1 MAGPVSM
8 HEWLARASAARQA
21 GRSEEAAIAYEAA
34 LAMQPANPN
43 AWYNL
48 GLMRRRLGQFEAALE
63 AYAEALQR
71 GVSDPEEVHLNRAVI
86 LIDDLDRPEDAQ
98 HELLSALGRNPAY
111 VPALLNLGNL
121 HEDRGAREE
130 ARATYARILALAPDM
145 SLALARL
152 ANATRFSSRTD
163 PLIAQLEQALT
174 RPVAQE
180 DRAELAFALGRA
192 LDSVGAY
199 EAAFQAF
206 RDANTASRQASGS
219 RYDSRASEA
228 LIDRLIATFPAQGRD
243 TVSEH
248 QSPSVFICGH
258 FRSGSTLLERIL
270 VGHSGLRSGGELD
283 VLPSL
288 IAGHLQ
294 PWPEA
299 AAGMSPETTDRLA
312 QRYIDQVQARRPGA
326 GLVIDKRPDNFLAI
340 GLIKT
345 LFPTAR
351 ILHTTRDARDVA
363 LSNWMLHLSPSMTYA
378 LDLEDLAH
386 WHGCYRRLMDHW
398 KTLWP
403 SDILDVDYD
412 RLVREPEAAIQDVTA
427 FLGLAWEPEVLD
439 FSTRQGAVRT
449 ASVWQVREPLYAT
462 SSGRWRNYVAWLPE
476 SWRAAFGLPDKIEN

>member
-1 MAGPVSM
+1 MQ
-8 HEWLARASAARQA
+8 EWLARASAARQA
-21 GRSEEAAIAYEAA
+21 GRAAEAATAYEAA
-34 LAMQPANPN
+34 LAIQPANPN

-48 GLMRRRLGQFEAALE
+48 GLMRRRLGQFEAGLE

-71 GVSDPEEVHLNRAVI
+71 GISDPEEVHLNRAVI

-98 HELLSALGRNPAY
+98 RELAAALHLNPAY

-130 ARATYARILALAPDM
+130 ARATYAHLLALVPDM
-145 SLALARL
+145 PLALARL

-163 PLIAQLEQALT
+163 PLIVQLEQALT
-174 RPVAQE
+174 RPVAQD

-192 LDSVGAY
+192 LDSVRDY
-199 EAAFQAF
+199 DAAFQAF
-206 RDANTASRQASGS
+206 SAANAASRQASGA
-219 RYDSRASEA
+219 RYDRKSAEA
-228 LIDRLIATFPAQGRD
+228 LIGRLIATFPRKSASSASNR
-243 TVSEH
+243 V
-248 QSPSVFICGH
+248 SPSVFICGH

-288 IAGHLQ
+288 IVGHLQ

-299 AAGMSPETTDRLA
+299 AARLSPDATARLA
-312 QRYIDQVQARRPGA
+312 QLYVDQVNARRPGA
-326 GLVIDKRPDNFLAI
+326 GLAIDKRPDNFLAI

-345 LFPTAR
+345 LFPSAR
-351 ILHTTRDARDVA
+351 ILHTIRDARDVA
-363 LSNWMLHLSPSMTYA
+363 LSNWMLHLSPSMAYA

-398 KTLWP
+398 KALWP

-412 RLVREPEAAIQDVTA
+412 RLVREPEAAIKDVTT
-427 FLGLAWEPEVLD
+427 FLGLAWEPDVLD
-439 FSTRQGAVRT
+439 FSARQGAVRT
-449 ASVWQVREPLYAT
+449 ASVWQVREPLYST
-462 SSGRWRNYVAWLPE
+462 SSGRWRNYAGWLPE
-476 SWRAAFGLPDKIEN
+476 RWPATLDVPDQIEN